1 MGPMETQRITA
12 GISYTL
18 RRNRNQRNLRIHIGS
33 SGEVIV
39 SCPYYTPE
47 TEIND
52 FVIRSASWITSHL
65 EKVADHS
72 YTTSDFVPYLGEKKT
87 LLVIEGKKA
96 HYDIIDD
103 KIIVTTRNQSIETVK
118 KQIKALYIKTIEDIL
133 KDRVPY
139 WCAQVGVDVPAFG
152 VNRAKG
158 KWGVCYPLEKR
169 LYLSY
174 MCATLPR
181 NLIDMTVLH
190 EVCHLRYSGHG
201 KRFWALMH
209 KHMPDLDER
218 KAGLSAL
225 VRSGWSMNIV

>member
-47 TEIND
+47 TEIDD

-96 HYDIIDD
+96 RYDIIDD
-103 KIIVTTRNQSIETVK
+103 KIIVTARNQSIETVK

-139 WCAQVGVDVPAFG
+139 WCAQVGVAVPAFG

>member
-96 HYDIIDD
+96 RYDIIDD
-103 KIIVTTRNQSIETVK
+103 KIIVTARNQSIETVK
-118 KQIKALYIKTIEDIL
+118 KQIKALYIETIEDIL

-152 VNRAKG
+152 VNHAKG

>member
-1 MGPMETQRITA
+1 
-12 GISYTL
+12 
-18 RRNRNQRNLRIHIGS
+18 
-33 SGEVIV
+33 
-39 SCPYYTPE
+39 
-47 TEIND
+47 
-52 FVIRSASWITSHL
+52 
-65 EKVADHS
+65 
-72 YTTSDFVPYLGEKKT
+72 
-87 LLVIEGKKA
+87 
-96 HYDIIDD
+96 
-103 KIIVTTRNQSIETVK
+103 
-118 KQIKALYIKTIEDIL
+118 KALYIKTIEDIL

-139 WCAQVGVDVPAFG
+139 WCAQVGVAVPAFG

>member
-1 MGPMETQRITA
+1 MGPMETQCTTA

-18 RRNRNQRNLRIHIGS
+18 RRNSNQRNLRIHIGS

-39 SCPYYTPE
+39 SCPYYTSD
-47 TEIND
+47 TEIDD

-103 KIIVTTRNQSIETVK
+103 KIIVTARNQGIETVK
-118 KQIKALYIKTIEDIL
+118 KQIKALYIKTIEDVL

-139 WCAQVGVDVPAFG
+139 WCAQVGVEVPTFG

-174 MCATLPR
+174 MCATLPVD
-181 NLIDMTVLH
+181 LIDMTVLH